1 MVANLLKTVH
11 SQISRLLFLLLHSTS
26 TCRLSL
32 LLGCIWRERGTIF
45 LLFLKS
51 FGRTAQH
58 VGSWFPEQGLSPCP
72 LQWQFGV
79 LTAGPPGKSQEC
91 GAFEVKMFGGTES
104 IGERWGGNVT
114 QHRQTTPPRGTQTLL
129 EGGDS
134 QKINKPTPRFQRV
147 TLEMTLQGDDDVAAE
162 T

>member
-11 SQISRLLFLLLHSTS
+11 SQISRLLSLLLHSTS

-32 LLGCIWRERGTIF
+32 LLGCIWTECGTIF

-58 VGSWFPEQGLSPCP
+58 VGSWFPEQGLSPHP

-91 GAFEVKMFGGTES
+91 GTFEEVKMFGGMES
-104 IGERWGGNVT
+104 VGERWGGNVT
-114 QHRQTTPPRGTQTLL
+114 QRRQTTPPRGTQTLL

-134 QKINKPTPRFQRV
+134 QKINKPMLRFQRWPSKV
-147 TLEMTLQGDDDVAAE
+147 TMWQLRPEG
-162 T
+162 